1 LQRALRCDPGVGGAQ
16 SHAHDTLQNQCDE
29 ANRRLGMTLGFLA
42 LSLGVVSWML
52 KTGYRLKA

>member
-1 LQRALRCDPGVGGAQ
+1 VLRSPGVGGAQ
-16 SHAHDTLQNQCDE
+16 SHAHDTVQNQCDE

-42 LSLGVVSWML
+42 LSLGLVSWML